1 MDSFVYNENIN
12 TEDLDERPDRVEGSE
27 EAVNIIKEYED
38 IIKKNIIFFAYQQG
52 KVFKKFKE
60 NRKFKSL
67 VKRFKITKVAIIFKI
82 DIVKLVDKYLK
93 MMTSS
98 IKLNF

>member
-1 MDSFVYNENIN
+1 MDSIVYNENIN
-12 TEDLDERPDRVEGSE
+12 TEDLNERPDRVEGYE

-38 IIKKNIIFFAYQQG
+38 ITKTNKKNIIFFAYQQG
-52 KVFKKFKE
+52 KVFRKFKE

-93 MMTSS
+93 MMTS
-98 IKLNF
+98 